1 MAPIVKAMNCRPEAF
16 DCCVCVTA
24 QHRKLLDDV
33 LTVFNIRPDYD
44 LNVMAQGQNPSEV
57 AGRVFVLL
65 DPLIEAERPDWV
77 LVQGDTTTAMV
88 ASLAAYHRRTKVGH
102 VEAGLRTHNKYEP
115 FPEEVNRRITGLV
128 ADMHWAP
135 TEAARAN
142 LLREGVDRDQIYVTG
157 NPVVDAL
164 LDVLRRP
171 CDLDAILPRAARGK
185 QILLVTAHRREN
197 FGAPIE
203 SICDG
208 LVDIAN
214 RFADRLHVVY
224 PVHPNPNV
232 AGPVRRRLRN
242 IPGVTLLAPLDYLS
256 FAHLL
261 NRAYLVLTDSGGLQ
275 EEAPG
280 LGKPVLVLRDTTER
294 SEAVAAG
301 AARLVGTRWRN
312 IVAHVTRLMEDAA
325 SYETMANAENPYG
338 DGHAAERICER
349 LLAANPTSHRRCPID
364 RFVCAE
370 KNQA

>member
-294 SEAVAAG
+294 PEAVATG